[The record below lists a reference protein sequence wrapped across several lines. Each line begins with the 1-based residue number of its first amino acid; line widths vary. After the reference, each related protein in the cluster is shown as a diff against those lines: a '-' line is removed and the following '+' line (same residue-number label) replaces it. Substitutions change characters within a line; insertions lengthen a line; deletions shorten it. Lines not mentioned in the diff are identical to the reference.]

1 MAQPDS
7 YRSEDLVEVR
17 YCPLVHPGDESWL
30 AKCSNQCQWW
40 NVDYG
45 DCALNL
51 IARGLEGIRAQLLMR
66 QQ

>member
-7 YRSEDLVEVR
+7 YRSVDLVEVR
-17 YCPLVHPGDESWL
+17 YCPLPGEGGTL

-40 NVDYG
+40 SVDYG
-45 DCALNL
+45 DCSLNL
-51 IARGLEGIRAQLLMR
+51 IARGLEGIRTQLFMR